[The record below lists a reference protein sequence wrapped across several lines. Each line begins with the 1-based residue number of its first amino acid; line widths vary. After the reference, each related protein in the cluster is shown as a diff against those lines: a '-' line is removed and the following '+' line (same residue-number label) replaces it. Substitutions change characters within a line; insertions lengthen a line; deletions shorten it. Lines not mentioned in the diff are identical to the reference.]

1 MVGVDGVFIG
11 PSDLA
16 ADMGFLGNTGAPEVQ
31 AAIESAL
38 ARIRAAGKA
47 AGILTTNADEAKKW
61 VDMGANFIAVSVD
74 VIVYAEGMR
83 KMAADRKAL
92 LKGDA
97 AAEPAPTA
105 GSGY

>member
-1 MVGVDGVFIG
+1 
-11 PSDLA
+11 
-16 ADMGFLGNTGAPEVQ
+16 
-31 AAIESAL
+31 
-38 ARIRAAGKA
+38 
-47 AGILTTNADEAKKW
+47 
-61 VDMGANFIAVSVD
+61 MGANFIAVSVD

-97 AAEPAPTA
+97 AAEPAPKA